1 MLLINCKVNLILT
14 WSGNCFIS
22 NAAANQAKIFGIT
35 DAKRYVPV
43 VTLSTVD
50 NGKLLQQSNSGFKK
64 TINGNRYQSKV
75 TIQTPN

>member
-50 NGKLLQQSNSGFKK
+50 NGKHCNNQIQVLKK
-64 TINGNRYQSKV
+64 QLIEIDINQK
-75 TIQTPN
+75 